1 MTTMIRLFRRP
12 FTTVAWV
19 LVLCIMATLLSMG
32 GEVLYSTYAMEQ
44 NLDNQYTTIAV
55 RAGGFTLDEEGNE
68 IFPLA
73 FYEDNLAT
81 LQGMSCVELVD
92 LRTLTGAYIP
102 GLTARLGLKDY
113 ANLSTGI
120 PYHQNDVDP
129 HNNTTNMSYNEVV
142 MVGTIEQVIFDIID
156 PQNYADVRCIGLGEN
171 FQSTLV
177 IAVMDIE
184 EVLSANPAYRFFA
197 DEAYSQYCGKV
208 YLKAY
213 VNADEVTSFFE
224 TGKRYIVSGMYDP
237 GCAGKMFTSTIA
249 TPNEMFLPW
258 LTLGKRQRSDYL
270 AYEVCSGDQLLMYR
284 KCEAETLP
292 STMDESGKWINRTVY
307 QRLEDPV
314 CLAQEVKGNL
324 QDFLEQNAHW
334 QQWIQQTQ
342 QLQHIFPVLGT
353 ECVETM
359 QCFLTNAATVTQGRT
374 FTREEYETGAK
385 VMLLSE
391 ELAQTGKIQ
400 VGDTIALNQLLADTG
415 EWTNFSLSWSGQPL
429 EKLNEPDVGF
439 QPSVQEMEETESFV
453 VIGLYRLEN
462 AWEDTSYSITPN
474 TIFIPQKA
482 QIPGGYGGCDTIEMK
497 ETYSETYD
505 ENGELVTSGMEL
517 RPMPR
522 YRGAYGVFLSAKIK
536 NGEIAAFQ
544 KEVTA
549 AGMDGFNFV
558 TMDQGYADAV
568 VAVQEAK
575 GQAWRLFAATGLCW
589 FVLLLLYLLIFQ
601 GKQRRNLGIMRSL
614 GTKPRQLRKY
624 LTFSGILPALLGL
637 GLGTALSGIVSG
649 ALNDHIREFLFQTD
663 ATVSHSGG
671 QAITGEAIDTMM
683 SALTIPV
690 GALLLLVLVQLAVVA
705 LLIWLQSVN
714 LSGKSTRRLLGKD

>member
-1 MTTMIRLFRRP
+1 
-12 FTTVAWV
+12 
-19 LVLCIMATLLSMG
+19 
-32 GEVLYSTYAMEQ
+32 
-44 NLDNQYTTIAV
+44 
-55 RAGGFTLDEEGNE
+55 
-68 IFPLA
+68 
-73 FYEDNLAT
+73 
-81 LQGMSCVELVD
+81 
-92 LRTLTGAYIP
+92 
-102 GLTARLGLKDY
+102 
-113 ANLSTGI
+113 
-120 PYHQNDVDP
+120 
-129 HNNTTNMSYNEVV
+129 
-142 MVGTIEQVIFDIID
+142 
-156 PQNYADVRCIGLGEN
+156 
-171 FQSTLV
+171 
-177 IAVMDIE
+177 
-184 EVLSANPAYRFFA
+184 
-197 DEAYSQYCGKV
+197 
-208 YLKAY
+208 
-213 VNADEVTSFFE
+213 
-224 TGKRYIVSGMYDP
+224 
-237 GCAGKMFTSTIA
+237 
-249 TPNEMFLPW
+249 
-258 LTLGKRQRSDYL
+258 
-270 AYEVCSGDQLLMYR
+270 
-284 KCEAETLP
+284 
-292 STMDESGKWINRTVY
+292 
-307 QRLEDPV
+307 
-314 CLAQEVKGNL
+314 
-324 QDFLEQNAHW
+324 
-334 QQWIQQTQ
+334 
-342 QLQHIFPVLGT
+342 
-353 ECVETM
+353 
-359 QCFLTNAATVTQGRT
+359 
-374 FTREEYETGAK
+374 
-385 VMLLSE
+385 MLLSE

-400 VGDTIALNQLLADTG
+400 VGDTITLNQLLVDTG
-415 EWTNFSLSWSGQPL
+415 ERTNFSLSWSGQPL

-497 ETYSETYD
+497 EVYSETYD
-505 ENGELVTSGMEL
+505 KKGELVTSGMEL
-517 RPMPR
+517 QPMPR

-544 KEVTA
+544 EEVTA

-637 GLGTALSGIVSG
+637 GLGTALSSTVSD
-649 ALNDHIREFLFQTD
+649 ALNDHIREFLFRTD